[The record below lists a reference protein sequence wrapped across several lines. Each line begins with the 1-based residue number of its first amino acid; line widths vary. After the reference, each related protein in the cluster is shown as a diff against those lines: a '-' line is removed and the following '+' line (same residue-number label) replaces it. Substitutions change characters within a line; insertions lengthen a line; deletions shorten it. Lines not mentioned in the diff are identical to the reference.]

1 MDGVTG
7 SSPRHH
13 ADRCPGVLRPW
24 IADDGALVRLRLI
37 GGALSAQAL
46 ADLALIAGEHADGH
60 LYLTKRANIQLR
72 GIKHD
77 DGRLSDEF
85 VDAVK
90 AAGLLPS
97 LSHELVRNIMVSP
110 LSGRIGGQADLRPVA
125 NHLDVLLCDDP
136 VLANLAGRFLF
147 VLDDGRGDLVD
158 RTLDL
163 GVMAVDAGAAQI
175 RVGTEH
181 WGGVVEL
188 DDVPEVL
195 LDLARRFLDVNG
207 DGDDA
212 LWHVAELPDGG
223 ADLLGLNHARDL
235 RTQVASLPA
244 PYGVIAQDDGL
255 SVEHVAIPDGDLTHD
270 LATQVLARAGGDV
283 IVTPWRSLLLPDLGG
298 GAGPGVAE
306 DTGDAD
312 A

>member
-1 MDGVTG
+1 MGRVIG
-7 SSPRHH
+7 SPRHH

-37 GGALSAQAL
+37 GGALSVQSL
-46 ADLALIAGEHADGH
+46 ADLALVAGDYADGH

-77 DGRLSDEF
+77 DGRVPEEF

-97 LSHELVRNIMVSP
+97 PSHELVRNIMVSP

-125 NHLDVLLCDDP
+125 LRLDELLCDDP
-136 VLANLAGRFLF
+136 VFENLAGRFLF

-158 RTLDL
+158 RSLDV
-163 GVMAVDAGAAQI
+163 GVMAVDSEAAQI
-175 RVGTEH
+175 RVGTQH
-181 WGGVVEL
+181 WGEVVEL
-188 DDVPEVL
+188 DAVPEVL

-207 DGDDA
+207 SGDDA
-212 LWHVAELPDGG
+212 LWHVDELPDGG

-235 RTQVASLPA
+235 RTQVTSLRVPF
-244 PYGVIAQDDGL
+244 GVIAQDDGR
-255 SVEHVAIPDGDLTHD
+255 SVEHVDVPEGDLSHD
-270 LATQVLARAGGDV
+270 LATQVLARAGREV
-283 IVTPWRSLLLPDLGG
+283 VVTPWRSLLLPDLE
-298 GAGPGVAE
+298 VE
-306 DTGDAD
+306 DA
-312 A
+312 

>member
-7 SSPRHH
+7 SPHHH

-37 GGALSAQAL
+37 GGALSVQAL
-46 ADLALIAGEHADGH
+46 ADLALISGDHADGH

-77 DGRLSDEF
+77 DGCVPDEF

-97 LSHELVRNIMVSP
+97 PSHELVRNIMVSP
-110 LSGRIGGQADLRPVA
+110 LSGRVGGQADLRPVA
-125 NHLDVLLCDDP
+125 QRLDEQLCDDP
-136 VLANLAGRFLF
+136 VFAALAGRFLF

-158 RTLDL
+158 RSLDL
-163 GVMAVDAGAAQI
+163 GVMAVDADAAQI
-175 RVGTEH
+175 RVGTQH
-181 WGGVVEL
+181 WGEVVEL
-188 DDVPEVL
+188 DTVPEVL
-195 LDLARRFLDVNG
+195 LDLARRFLEVNG
-207 DGDDA
+207 EGDDA
-212 LWHVAELPDGG
+212 LWHVDELPDAG

-244 PYGVIAQDDGL
+244 PFGFIDQDDGL
-255 SVEHVAIPDGDLTHD
+255 SVEHVAVPEGDLTHD
-270 LATQVLARAGGDV
+270 LVTQVLARAGREV
-283 IVTPWRSLLLPDLGG
+283 VVTPWRSVLLPDLERTDG
-298 GAGPGVAE
+298 
-306 DTGDAD
+306 
-312 A
+312 

>member
-7 SSPRHH
+7 SSSRHH

-46 ADLALIAGEHADGH
+46 ADLALIAGDHADGH

-77 DGRLSDEF
+77 DGRVPEDF
-85 VDAVK
+85 VDAVQ

-97 LSHELVRNIMVSP
+97 PSHELVRNIMVSP

-125 NHLDVLLCDDP
+125 QRLDELLCDDP
-136 VLANLAGRFLF
+136 PLANLAGRFLF

-158 RTLDL
+158 RSLDL

-181 WGGVVEL
+181 WGEVVEL
-188 DDVPEVL
+188 DAVPEVL
-195 LDLARRFLDVNG
+195 LDLARRFIEVRGHG
-207 DGDDA
+207 DAA
-212 LWHVAELPDGG
+212 LWHVDELPDGG

-244 PYGVIAQDDGL
+244 PYGLIAQDDGR
-255 SVEHVAIPDGDLTHD
+255 SVEHVDVPDGDLTHE
-270 LATQVLARAGGDV
+270 LATQVLARAGRDV
-283 IVTPWRSLLLPDLGG
+283 IVTPWRSLLLPDL
-298 GAGPGVAE
+298 E
-306 DTGDAD
+306 HAD
-312 A
+312 G

>member
-1 MDGVTG
+1 MGRVTG
-7 SSPRHH
+7 SSPHHH

-24 IADDGALVRLRLI
+24 IADDGALVRLRLV

-46 ADLALIAGEHADGH
+46 ADLAIIAGDHADGH

-77 DGRLSDEF
+77 DGCVPEEF

-97 LSHELVRNIMVSP
+97 PSHELVRNIMVSP

-125 NHLDVLLCDDP
+125 QRLDEQLCDDP
-136 VLANLAGRFLF
+136 VFANLAGRFLF

-158 RTLDL
+158 RSLDL
-163 GVMAVDAGAAQI
+163 GVMAVDADAAQI
-175 RVGTEH
+175 RVGTQH
-181 WGGVVEL
+181 WGEVVEL
-188 DDVPEVL
+188 DAVPTVL
-195 LDLARRFLDVNG
+195 LDLARKFLDVNG
-207 DGDDA
+207 DGEDA
-212 LWHVAELPDGG
+212 LWHVDELPEGG

-244 PYGVIAQDDGL
+244 PYGLIAQDDGR
-255 SVEHVAIPDGDLTHD
+255 SVEHVAVPEGDLTHD
-270 LATQVLARAGGDV
+270 LATQVLARAGREV
-283 IVTPWRSLLLPDLGG
+283 VVTPWRSLLLPDQE
-298 GAGPGVAE
+298 AAH
-306 DTGDAD
+306 A
-312 A
+312 